1 MWLVCIIPKLSR
13 VVVNG
18 SILCTLYTLFDVC
31 VICHVRC
38 GVDGGRN
45 PNHTK
50 KHYSIWRNSGFHQ
63 VHFPWNKS
71 VLFDL
76 GFRLFCHIAF
86 DVCVICHVLCGVD
99 GGRNPNHTKRTL
111 VDLMKFWVPFIQ
123 IHFAMKYLEVIFWYL
138 LAEVWEVLEPC
149 QISTQ

>member
-50 KHYSIWRNSGFHQ
+50 KHYSIWRDSGFHQ
-63 VHFPWNKS
+63 VHFPWNTL

-76 GFRLFCHIAF
+76 RFRLFGHIAF
-86 DVCVICHVLCGVD
+86 DVCIICHVWCG
-99 GGRNPNHTKRTL
+99 
-111 VDLMKFWVPFIQ
+111 W
-123 IHFAMKYLEVIFWYL
+123 W
-138 LAEVWEVLEPC
+138 LEPEPYNKTTSRFDKILGPIHPDPFC
-149 QISTQ
+149 HERFGNCKLRFEKIWKHVGCLPNKMKAR